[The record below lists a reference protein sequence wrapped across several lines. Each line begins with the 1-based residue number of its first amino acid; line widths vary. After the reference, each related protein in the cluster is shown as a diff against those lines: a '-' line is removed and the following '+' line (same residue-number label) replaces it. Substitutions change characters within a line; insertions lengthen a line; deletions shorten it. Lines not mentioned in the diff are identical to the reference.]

1 MITAVKVTL
10 RSFSEKDIP
19 VLQRQ
24 TYRDKSANEIRKI
37 MADWNL
43 KEFQAKY
50 FEMFA
55 VLAGDSTVGM
65 ISLYQHSKSVV
76 SCGIEIFP
84 EYRGQGFGKEAM
96 ALTLET
102 AREKGYKIASNQVRT
117 DNQPSIALHHALG
130 FESDGYVYTNQ
141 KGRAVSIYLK
151 PLTS

>member
-1 MITAVKVTL
+1 MITTSRVTL
-10 RSFSEKDIP
+10 RNFSEKDIL
-19 VLQRQ
+19 VLQQQ
-24 TYRDKSANEIRKI
+24 TYRDKSVSEIREKI
-37 MADWNL
+37 TDWNL
-43 KEFQAKY
+43 KEHQAKY

-55 VLAGDSTVGM
+55 VLAGDSIVGM
-65 ISLYQHSKSVV
+65 ISLYQHSQSVV

-96 ALTLET
+96 ALALET
-102 AREKGYKIASNQVRT
+102 AKEKGYKIASDQVRT
-117 DNQPSIALHHALG
+117 DNQPSIALHYALG